1 MNLKQ
6 SITIEKKIGEKSSTF
21 SFSSDKADEIL
32 LQEIAT
38 GNRSAF
44 AELVQRH
51 TKKFYHLSY
60 RMIFNKNDAEDIVQD
75 CFIKLWKKPTMWQ
88 KGKNTKF
95 TTWFYRVVSNACI
108 DHNRKHSRVFH
119 MEKEELIEDDRKSV
133 DKEMYKTQQEKM
145 IQSVIIELP
154 EKQQKALTLSYYE
167 ELSNKETAEIMQT
180 TVKAVESLLVRA
192 RKTLKDKITK
202 RIEEVEK

>member
-1 MNLKQ
+1 MENHKSFEDENL
-6 SITIEKKIGEKSSTF
+6 IEAI
-21 SFSSDKADEIL
+21 AD
-32 LQEIAT
+32 

-44 AELVQRH
+44 SELVNRH
-51 TKKFYHLSY
+51 TKKFYYLSY

-119 MEKEELIEDDRKSV
+119 IKKEELIEDDRTAA
-133 DKEMYKTQQEKM
+133 DEEMYKTQQEKM
-145 IQSVIIELP
+145 IQAVIIELP
-154 EKQQKALTLSYYE
+154 EKQQQALNFSYYE
-167 ELSNKETAEIMQT
+167 ELSNKETAEIMQIS
-180 TVKAVESLLVRA
+180 VKAVESLLVRA
-192 RKTLKDKITK
+192 RKTLKEKISNQIT
-202 RIEEVEK
+202 EVAK